1 MITTTISTTVEA
13 CNYTMVYNPFVGGCK
28 VIVEIIKIMENKLDF
43 GNGDSEEEE
52 PQKDVIMG

>member
-52 PQKDVIMG
+52 P